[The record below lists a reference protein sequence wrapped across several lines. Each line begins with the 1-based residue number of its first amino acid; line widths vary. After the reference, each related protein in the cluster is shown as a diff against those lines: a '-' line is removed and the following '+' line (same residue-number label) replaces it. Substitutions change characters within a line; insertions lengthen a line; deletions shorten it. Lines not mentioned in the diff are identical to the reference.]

1 MAKKSV
7 KAETVMV
14 FGAHSDDFVIGA
26 GGTVAKYVQDK
37 ITVISIVFSYGEK
50 SHPWLKEKIVQ
61 QIRSQETYE
70 ASNFLKCKTI
80 FFNLKEGKFIEE
92 YHSKNIEPELIKIM
106 EKYHPSKLFTHSAED
121 PHPDHKAI
129 NQITLD
135 LWEKLDFQPKPEL
148 YVYSVWNPV
157 SFKTSWPAFYVNI
170 TKTFGLK
177 LKALKV
183 FRSQRV
189 HVAYPVF
196 LLLFRAIKD
205 GFKIRTLFA
214 EKFYRIK

>member
-121 PHPDHKAI
+121 PHPDHQAI
-129 NQITLD
+129 NQLTLN
-135 LWEKLDFQPKPEL
+135 LLNKLTFKPV
-148 YVYSVWNPV
+148 VYGYSIWNPLSIKNKYPV
-157 SFKTSWPAFYVNI
+157 LYEDI
-170 TKTFGLK
+170 TTTFSLK
-177 LKALKV
+177 LNALK
-183 FRSQRV
+183 FYRSQRYN
-189 HVAYPVF
+189 AIYPLIV
-196 LLLFRAIKD
+196 LIYYRALRS
-205 GFKIRTLFA
+205 GLKIGTKFA
-214 EKFYRIK
+214 EQFYLIT

>member
-1 MAKKSV
+1 MALKKR
-7 KAETVMV
+7 KKENILV
-14 FGAHSDDFVIGA
+14 FGSHSDDFVIGA
-26 GGTVAKYVQDK
+26 GGTIANYSKKNKVYSV
-37 ITVISIVFSYGEK
+37 VFSYGEK
-50 SHPWLKEKIVQ
+50 SHPWLKEKFVQ
-61 QIRSQETYE
+61 KVRAKEAQE
-70 ASNFLKCKTI
+70 ASKLLGCKTSI
-80 FFNLKEGKFIEE
+80 HDLKEMRFLEDYAQKEL
-92 YHSKNIEPELIKIM
+92 EPKLLALIQRIKPVKI
-106 EKYHPSKLFTHSAED
+106 FTHSLED

-135 LWEKLDFQPKPEL
+135 LWGKLDFQPKPEL